1 MGVDDIWRFCLQS
14 KDQLWHYA
22 LYDFLISSDIHRK
35 RLTRLDTPFIQNW
48 FDYAAHVA
56 PETNAMLYAE
66 WLEAVQRYS
75 DAAKTLYKLAI
86 LDSSM
91 DSEFDLVK
99 RIQILC
105 KALTDAKASS
115 NSELV
120 EQISDRLDVAELQ
133 QVIVRILKSKCEADP
148 ELLGEYAQGLQV
160 AQKKL
165 ISLSDLYRAFGE
177 AQNMPEIQLLV
188 LHCAGQGNAEI
199 IEHLWRTSI
208 DQCLHDD
215 QGWKFDCG
223 DAEACVSSIREK
235 VLFLSRTFLTS
246 RSSAQN
252 IEGLRRTSNY
262 IPLKTIILYLEQLT
276 AQFNWYHTER
286 SWVGDMFASISGY
299 RIGGKCLF
307 NNNVIDVDRNSCVDG
322 KWISNAMISTKEL
335 LDVYHQIYNQR
346 DPFWASQIEQPYYIL
361 FSICDLIHKI
371 AVVPIRNNNNEG
383 NLATLSTDEKS
394 MMSHSLDLLS
404 SYLIDLSSITSPND
418 MEKQTIANMKKLKS
432 TIEFCGISSH
442 NFV

>member
-1 MGVDDIWRFCLQS
+1 MLIKVASTINLSAIAGTVKACGEHLGLLKICLKAAKERDPNNYGLQASVILEHIKSRKLSGTKKPENEGKSISPEKRSRISEDNSSETVDDETARTSLETRWACYQVAIECLDDLFTTLEEANQKNNKKLNISSNMNTSIDSLEAGQSKNFDPILQRKVDDIWRFCLQS

-133 QVIVRILKSKCEADP
+133 QVIVRILKSKCEANP

-160 AQKKL
+160 AQQKL

-223 DAEACVSSIREK
+223 DAEACVSAIREK

-252 IEGLRRTSNY
+252 IESLRKTSNY
-262 IPLKTIILYLEQLT
+262 I
-276 AQFNWYHTER
+276 
-286 SWVGDMFASISGY
+286 
-299 RIGGKCLF
+299 GKVCF
-307 NNNVIDVDRNSCVDG
+307 
-322 KWISNAMISTKEL
+322 W
-335 LDVYHQIYNQR
+335 R
-346 DPFWASQIEQPYYIL
+346 DL
-361 FSICDLIHKI
+361 
-371 AVVPIRNNNNEG
+371 
-383 NLATLSTDEKS
+383 
-394 MMSHSLDLLS
+394 
-404 SYLIDLSSITSPND
+404 
-418 MEKQTIANMKKLKS
+418 
-432 TIEFCGISSH
+432 
-442 NFV
+442 